1 MTQEAE
7 EERLVDGADDGGEA
21 AAAEPAQGRDDAASS
36 PEQQLEEERQRAAT
50 YLDELQRE
58 RASFIN
64 YRRRSEQ
71 ERAQWGREAQAGLIV
86 DLLPVL
92 DDFDRARETIPADQQ
107 QSAWV
112 DGLMLVARKLNS
124 TLELAGLTPIPAQ
137 GQPFDPALHEAV
149 STAPAEEG
157 QQPGTVVQE
166 FRKGYKLGDRV
177 LRPSIVVVAQ

>member
-1 MTQEAE
+1 MTQETE
-7 EERLVDGADDGGEA
+7 EQQFADGADEGA
-21 AAAEPAQGRDDAASS
+21 AASAHVEASEQDGAAQG
-36 PEQQLEEERQRAAT
+36 PEQQLEEERRRAAT

-71 ERAQWGREAQAGLIV
+71 ERTQWSREAQAGLIM

-112 DGLMLVARKLNS
+112 DGLMLVARKLNG
-124 TLELAGLTPIPAQ
+124 TLELAGLTPIEAR

-177 LRPSIVVVAQ
+177 LRPSIVVVGE